1 MKTPQYEDYNAK
13 LAVPD
18 RLFTP
23 LHGVRLTGGLFR
35 RVFTNNVGFLN
46 RLEMDRMR
54 YWFDVKLGRK
64 PTAERYPGH
73 FEDNLKGQT
82 ASQYLMGAG
91 NALRWE
97 EIPALRRGLEEI
109 LDFLEKSAEDDGFL
123 MPIDKTRFAYR
134 EYPHYV
140 RIWLTY
146 GLIAAARAGDPRAL
160 PLLRRWQD
168 WFNHCPDLPVI
179 KYLELAFQGVVA
191 SPAVYLTEVGRKEDA
206 DVSREAYEEP
216 WRLAQ
221 FIGMEEDAVH
231 VRRQHGKEPHTHGSE
246 IEAFEGYLDMY
257 RIYGAPYFLNAVM
270 NFRTMYRDHWQH
282 VGGGIVMIETLNN
295 GNPLAPDCNY
305 FLREH
310 GGKES
315 TYNELCCTSFWLHLH
330 QRLHRMFP
338 DVEEYVFEMEESL
351 YNVAIANQNG
361 SADIRYCAYLD
372 GEKQLPVR
380 LNHCCAGVG
389 TRIFGSLPEYLFTLN
404 RDTLSCDIYA
414 AARLDWETEVQTV
427 TVTEETDFPQDG
439 AVTLR
444 FDMEKSQE
452 FTLRIRIPRYAAG
465 PVPVLLG
472 GVETAVGEPGTY
484 LVLTREW
491 KDGDTVS
498 FRLELAW
505 QAHLYH
511 GVDETPGYDRY
522 AYTYGPLLMAVTG
535 ERNHTLGVVLSGD
548 GRELPSKLRP
558 EGKPLC
564 WVPEDDPERKV
575 VPYYAIQT
583 ERFTVFPMFRKPGA
597 EEE

>member
-1 MKTPQYEDYNAK
+1 MGVPQYEDYNRK

-35 RVFTNNVGFLN
+35 RVFDNNVLFLQ
-46 RLEMDRMR
+46 RLEMGRMR
-54 YWFDVKLGRK
+54 YWFDVKLGK
-64 PTAERYPGH
+64 KTSAEPYSGH

-97 EIPALRRGLEEI
+97 EIPELRQGLEEI
-109 LDFLEKSAEDDGFL
+109 LGFLEESQENDGFL
-123 MPIDKTRFAYR
+123 MPIDKMNFAYR

-168 WFNHCPDLPVI
+168 WFNRCPDLPVI

-191 SPAVYLTEVGRKEDA
+191 SPAVYLTEAGRREDV
-206 DVSREAYEEP
+206 DISRRYYEEP

-221 FIGMEEDAVH
+221 FIGKEEDAVH
-231 VRRQHGKEPHTHGSE
+231 VRRQHGREPHTHGSE

-257 RIYGAPYFLNAVM
+257 RTYGAPYLLNAVL
-270 NFRTMYRDHWQH
+270 NFREMYRDHWQH

-295 GNPLAPDCNY
+295 GNPLAPDSNY
-305 FLREH
+305 FLLEH
-310 GGKES
+310 SGKAS

-330 QRLHRMFP
+330 QRLHRLFP
-338 DVEEYVFEMEESL
+338 DVEEYVFEMEQSL

-361 SADIRYCAYLD
+361 SVDIRYCAYLD
-372 GEKQLPVR
+372 EQKQLPVR
-380 LNHCCAGVG
+380 INHCCAGVG

-414 AARLDWETEVQTV
+414 AAQLEWETETQTV
-427 TVTEETDFPQDG
+427 SVTEETDFPLDG
-439 AVTLR
+439 AVSVR
-444 FDMEKSQE
+444 FDMGNSQE
-452 FTLRIRIPRYAAG
+452 FTLRIRIPRYVTH
-465 PVPVLLG
+465 PVPVLVNG
-472 GVETAVGEPGTY
+472 TKAATGEPGSY
-484 LVLTREW
+484 LVLKRKW
-491 KDGDTVS
+491 QPGDAVC
-498 FRLELAW
+498 FRLDLAW
-505 QAHLYH
+505 KAHLYH

-522 AYTYGPLLMAVTG
+522 AYTFGPLLMAVTG
-535 ERNHTLGVVLSGD
+535 ERNHGEGIVLSGRGED
-548 GRELPSKLRP
+548 LPSGLLP
-558 EGKPLC
+558 EGDPLR
-564 WVPEDDPERKV
+564 WAVKGDKERRV
-575 VPYYAIQT
+575 LPYYMIQK
-583 ERFTVFPMFRKPGA
+583 EKFTVFPMFRKPDT
-597 EEE
+597 ERE